1 MHMKSEGNKKLYLI
15 ASGIFIF
22 FIYQVVSLY
31 GGQYPIVN
39 FPAKGETIVALG
51 DSLTLGVG
59 ASAPEN
65 GYIGVLERRL
75 GITIVNRGVS
85 GNTTADALLRIDT
98 DITPLHPD
106 IVMILLG
113 GNDYLK
119 KIPQQETFA
128 NLSRIIKKLQSE
140 GAVVL
145 LLGVRGGLLHDKW
158 RDDFHTLAKNTGS
171 LYVPDVLEGI
181 FGNIK
186 LMSDE
191 VHPNDAGYMKM
202 ADKIAPTLDGIVL
215 SSPASLAHLK
225 TPPTLD
231 TVRTSPSSE

>member
-1 MHMKSEGNKKLYLI
+1 MKSEGKKKIFLI
-15 ASGIFIF
+15 TGGIFIF
-22 FIYQVVSLY
+22 FIYQVVSLF

-39 FPAKGETIVALG
+39 FPPKGSTIVALG
-51 DSLTLGVG
+51 DSLTEGVG
-59 ASAPEN
+59 ASTPEN
-65 GYIGVLERRL
+65 SYVGVLERRL
-75 GITIVNRGVS
+75 NITIVNRGVA
-85 GNTTADALLRIDT
+85 GNTTADALARIDT
-98 DITPLHPD
+98 EVTPLHPD
-106 IVMILLG
+106 IVIILLG

-128 NLSRIIKKLQSE
+128 DLSRIIKKVQSE

-145 LLGVRGGLLHDKW
+145 LLGVRGGLLHDKFS
-158 RDDFHTLAKNTGS
+158 DDFETLAQETGS
-171 LYVPDVLEGI
+171 LYVSNVLDGI

-202 ADKIAPTLDGIVL
+202 ADKIAPTLVGVVL
-215 SSPASLAHLK
+215 SSPAPAAH
-225 TPPTLD
+225 LD

>member
-1 MHMKSEGNKKLYLI
+1 MHMKSEGKKKLYLV
-15 ASGIFIF
+15 ASGIFLF

-39 FPAKGETIVALG
+39 FPPKGPIIVAFG
-51 DSLTLGVG
+51 DSLTEGVG
-59 ASAPEN
+59 ASTPEN
-65 GYIGVLERRL
+65 GYVGVLERRL
-75 GITIVNRGVS
+75 GITIVNRGVA
-85 GNTTADALLRIDT
+85 GNTTADALARIDT
-98 DITPLHPD
+98 DVTPLHPN
-106 IVMILLG
+106 IIIILLG

-128 NLSRIIKKLQSE
+128 NLSQIIKKMQSQ

-145 LLGVRGGLLHDKW
+145 LLGVRGGLLHDKFS
-158 RDDFHTLAKNTGS
+158 DDFHTLAKDTGS
-171 LYVPDVLEGI
+171 LFVPDVLDGI
-181 FGNIK
+181 FGNTK

-191 VHPNDAGYMKM
+191 VHPNDAGYMRI

-215 SSPASLAHLK
+215 SSPASAPH
-225 TPPTLD
+225 LD